1 MTRTVM
7 VQRYLGFGIL
17 RSSRIRPLPLAH
29 LGAILAS
36 PHRRSDLFA
45 DADLPLLVVDVD
57 ASTVDAAT
65 GRSLRG
71 LPVVTVAVAS
81 EGAAVPGPGLEDFD
95 LLLTDAAR
103 PEATVELVARQVA
116 ANPIASVA
124 LVQLLRLS
132 EHLGVVD
139 GLAAESFTYSTL
151 QAGPE
156 FARWIAAHDP
166 AKSKAVNPEP
176 LLVERDGA
184 TLGLTFCRPE
194 IRNAYGFEVRDAL
207 VEALHLAAAD
217 PSIETVLLRGE
228 GPSFCSG
235 GDLREFG
242 TAVDP
247 ATAHRIRTTR
257 SAAFWLDRVRDRL
270 RAEIHGDC
278 VGSGIELPAFAGR
291 VVAAADLRVHLPEV
305 SMGLVPGAGGTV
317 SLPRRIGRQRTGYL
331 ALTGAPIDAA
341 TALAWGLVDEVV

>member
-1 MTRTVM
+1 M
-7 VQRYLGFGIL
+7 
-17 RSSRIRPLPLAH
+17 
-29 LGAILAS
+29 
-36 PHRRSDLFA
+36 
-45 DADLPLLVVDVD
+45 DVD
-57 ASTVDAAT
+57 GATVDAGT
-65 GRSLRG
+65 GRSLRE

-81 EGAAVPGPGLEDFD
+81 ESSATGPGLADFD
-95 LLLTDAAR
+95 ALVSSGGDPAGRGWVRVSSPADA
-103 PEATVELVARQVA
+103 VAILAQRIA

-156 FARWIAAHDP
+156 FARWIAAHSP
-166 AKSKAVNPEP
+166 GRPKTVTPEP
-176 LLVERDGA
+176 LRVERDGA

-194 IRNAYGFEVRDAL
+194 IHNAYGFEVRDAL
-207 VEALHLAAAD
+207 VEALQLAAAD
-217 PSIETVLLRGE
+217 ATIEAVVLRGD

-242 TAVDP
+242 TAADP

-257 SAAFWLDRVRDRL
+257 SAGRWLHLVRDRL

-278 VGSGIELPAFAGR
+278 IGSGIELPAFAGH
-291 VVAAADLRVHLPEV
+291 VVANSDLHVRLPEV

-317 SLPRRIGRQRTGYL
+317 SLPRRIGRQRTSHL
-331 ALTGAPIDAA
+331 ALTGEPIDAA
-341 TALAWGLVDEVV
+341 TAFAWGLVDEVV